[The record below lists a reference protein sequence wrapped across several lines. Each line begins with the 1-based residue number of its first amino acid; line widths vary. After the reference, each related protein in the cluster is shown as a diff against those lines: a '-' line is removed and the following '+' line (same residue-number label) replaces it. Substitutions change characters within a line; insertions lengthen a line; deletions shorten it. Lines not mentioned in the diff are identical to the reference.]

1 MDQAPGDPSPALK
14 ELQERWVDSAARA
27 HSTNLDS
34 GTIVVVPSISFPTVE
49 LRKIIG
55 IQYYEERLMYTLLY
69 LRSPSVRVVY
79 LTSLEVD
86 DAIVDYY
93 LRFVP
98 RPDARD
104 RLRMVHVGDA
114 EPAALTGKVLRS
126 EAALEQIRE
135 FVAEDESAY
144 IFPFNVTELEQRL
157 AERLAIPLYGP
168 DPELVSLGSK
178 SGSRHSARAAG
189 VPVLE
194 GSEDLFSLGAVE
206 EALADL
212 KKKRPDAKAA
222 VVKLNN
228 GFSGQGNAVVDLRGF
243 TTAVVET
250 PTVFCASEESWA
262 SFRNKIA
269 AEGAIVE
276 EQIKAPGMTSP
287 SVQLRIAPGG
297 SIETLSTHDQILGG
311 PDDQVY
317 LGCRFPARADYRRD
331 ILDLALATAEVLA
344 AKGVFGVF
352 GIDFIVVPR
361 TGGWDVSLS
370 EINLRVG
377 GTTHPFNMALLVT
390 GGVYEFATGELTVDG
405 VPKFYISTDNLKAE
419 EYVGMTPQ
427 QAIAAIDEAGLAY
440 DPESATGV
448 TLHLLGALQPFGKLG
463 VLAIANS
470 HEAAQ
475 DLYEHAVTAV
485 QVAAAG

>member
-1 MDQAPGDPSPALK
+1 MHQEPETPAAAHREVQQRWMDS
-14 ELQERWVDSAARA
+14 VARA
-27 HSTNLDS
+27 RSATLDS
-34 GTIVVVPSISFPTVE
+34 GTIVVVPSVSFPTDE
-49 LRKIIG
+49 LKKIIG

-69 LRSPSVRVVY
+69 LRDPNVRIAY

-86 DAIVDYY
+86 EVIVDYY
-93 LRFVP
+93 LRFVS
-98 RPDARD
+98 RTDARD
-104 RLRMVHVGDA
+104 RLRMIHVGDP
-114 EPAALTGKVLRS
+114 EPAALTGKILRS
-126 EAALEQIRE
+126 ESAMEAVTE
-135 FVAEDESAY
+135 FVSEDETAY

-157 AERLAIPLYGP
+157 AERLGVPLYGP
-168 DPELVSLGSK
+168 YPDLVSLGSK

-206 EALADL
+206 EALSEL
-212 KKKRPDAKAA
+212 KKNRPDAKAA

-228 GFSGQGNAVVDLRGF
+228 GFSGQGNAVVDLTSF
-243 TTAVVET
+243 VTTVVET

-276 EQIKAPGMTSP
+276 EQIKAPGISSP

-317 LGCRFPARADYRRD
+317 LGCRFPAREAYRRD

-344 AKGVFGVF
+344 DKGVFGVF

-361 TGGWDVSLS
+361 NGSWDVYLS

-390 GGVYEFATGELTVDG
+390 GGAYDFGTGELTVDG

-419 EYVGMTPQ
+419 EYIGMTPE
-427 QAIAAIDEAGLAY
+427 QAIDAIDEAGLAY
-440 DPESATGV
+440 DSESATGV
-448 TLHLLGALQPFGKLG
+448 TLHLMGALQPFGKLG

-475 DLYEHAVTAV
+475 ALYEHAVTAV